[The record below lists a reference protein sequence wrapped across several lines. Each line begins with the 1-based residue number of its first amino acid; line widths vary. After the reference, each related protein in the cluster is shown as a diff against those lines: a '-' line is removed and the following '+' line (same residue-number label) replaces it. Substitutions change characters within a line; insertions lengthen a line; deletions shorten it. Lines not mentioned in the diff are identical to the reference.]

1 VRRSR
6 NSRYSLY
13 YGLTP
18 WSLTPWSPL
27 FMPYPQLHMA
37 TGRHGLKFVLAV
49 WDRSGKTP
57 VKLVESDWVNFQF
70 SK

>member
-1 VRRSR
+1 
-6 NSRYSLY
+6 
-13 YGLTP
+13 
-18 WSLTPWSPL
+18 
-27 FMPYPQLHMA
+27 MPYPQLHMA